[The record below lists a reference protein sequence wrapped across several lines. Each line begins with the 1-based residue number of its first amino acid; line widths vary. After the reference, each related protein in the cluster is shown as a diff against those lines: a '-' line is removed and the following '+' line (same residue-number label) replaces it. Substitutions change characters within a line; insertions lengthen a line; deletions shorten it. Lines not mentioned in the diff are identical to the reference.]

1 MNLEIPINHSCSIK
15 CPVCSHEYLY
25 SFKIQD
31 MDEIDSKKKE
41 NGEER
46 KYKFS
51 TYLICKNP
59 LCNYDMEVIGD
70 IFQSPDNKLK
80 EIKIIRIK

>member
-1 MNLEIPINHSCSIK
+1 MSLELNINHSCSIK

-25 SFKIQD
+25 NFKIQD
-31 MDEIDSKKKE
+31 TDLIDSKEKE
-41 NGEER
+41 NSDTK

-51 TYLICKNP
+51 TYLVCKNP

-70 IFQSPDNKLK
+70 ISFCFDNKLK
-80 EIKIIRIK
+80 GINIIDIK